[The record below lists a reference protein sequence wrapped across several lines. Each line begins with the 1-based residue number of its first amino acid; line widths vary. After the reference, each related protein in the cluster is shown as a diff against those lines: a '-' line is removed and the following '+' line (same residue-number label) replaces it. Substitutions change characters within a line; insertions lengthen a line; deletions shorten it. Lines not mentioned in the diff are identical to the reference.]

1 MMEIQPEAKSI
12 YLIDLDTSAQYDRKR
27 KTPILFFKIKT
38 AWKIENMRQRY
49 QVSFTKHDFWTS
61 T

>member
-27 KTPILFFKIKT
+27 KTLIIIFGKVKCS
-38 AWKIENMRQRY
+38 KQN
-49 QVSFTKHDFWTS
+49 
-61 T
+61 

>member
-27 KTPILFFKIKT
+27 KTSNIIEMRTSNYWHREQPCILELFC
-38 AWKIENMRQRY
+38 E
-49 QVSFTKHDFWTS
+49 
-61 T
+61 

>member
-27 KTPILFFKIKT
+27 KTPFVIIYVIVVIKEHVPCRSL
-38 AWKIENMRQRY
+38 WQ
-49 QVSFTKHDFWTS
+49 
-61 T
+61 

>member
-27 KTPILFFKIKT
+27 KLPGVVAALSESI
-38 AWKIENMRQRY
+38 WKSARMN
-49 QVSFTKHDFWTS
+49 
-61 T
+61 